1 MLHILKHQS
10 RSLSGFNEN
19 AFSRLTIFIYAGQLT
34 DRKKISCAVR
44 IMYEKDGSVF
54 TLIHRNFQADV
65 NGNRRNLLFYSWFNQ
80 LNKEGMYLLCT
91 YFFVT
96 AAQIK

>member
-1 MLHILKHQS
+1 
-10 RSLSGFNEN
+10 
-19 AFSRLTIFIYAGQLT
+19 
-34 DRKKISCAVR
+34 
-44 IMYEKDGSVF
+44 MYEKDGSVF